1 MTLKHVPSDKT
12 IKGDKDLEIKELNS
26 LLVSGWD
33 LLLNSELNFV
43 DRIKLC
49 KNNPLYESLL

>member
-1 MTLKHVPSDKT
+1 MDE
-12 IKGDKDLEIKELNS
+12 DLENKELNS